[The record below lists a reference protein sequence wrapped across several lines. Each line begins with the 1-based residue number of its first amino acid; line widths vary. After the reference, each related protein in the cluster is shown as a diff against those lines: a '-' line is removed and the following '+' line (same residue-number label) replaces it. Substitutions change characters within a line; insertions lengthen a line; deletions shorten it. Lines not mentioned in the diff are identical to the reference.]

1 MLKKQL
7 LDHKLYPI
15 NCHYNTTWLFVLI
28 VKWEVHV
35 FPHNIKYN
43 NILIFIIFLL
53 TSSLTFPIS
62 YRSPSDLP
70 FFPPFISPSTPL
82 LFALIS
88 THLHIFHFHPSPYLS
103 FLLSFHL
110 PHSSYSP
117 LIASF
122 SVSFIFSKWIEI
134 GLGPIPWLIV
144 AEMFDA
150 KYVAT
155 AMSMACIV
163 NW

>member
-7 LDHKLYPI
+7 LDNKLYPI
-15 NCHYNTTWLFVLI
+15 NCHNDTTWLFVLI

-35 FPHNIKYN
+35 FPHNIKSN

-53 TSSLTFPIS
+53 TSSLTFPIC

-82 LFALIS
+82 LFTS
-88 THLHIFHFHPSPYLS
+88 HFHPSPYPS
-103 FLLSFHL
+103 FIPPFISPSPL
-110 PHSSYSP
+110 PSYSP
-117 LIASF
+117 LITSF
-122 SVSFIFSKWIEI
+122 SVSFISSKWIEI